1 MTATTTHSGSGGPV
15 VIGLDGRVVAVNSA
29 IIPEFTGS
37 NLGVPASEAMRLFD
51 TPKSPP
57 TS

>member
-1 MTATTTHSGSGGPV
+1 MTANTTHGGSGGP

-37 NLGVPASEAMRLFD
+37 NLGVPAAEAMRLLD
-51 TPKSPP
+51 APE
-57 TS
+57 

>member
-1 MTATTTHSGSGGPV
+1 MTTNTTHGGSGGP

-37 NLGVPASEAMRLFD
+37 NLGVPAAEAMRLR
-51 TPKSPP
+51 TGPE
-57 TS
+57 